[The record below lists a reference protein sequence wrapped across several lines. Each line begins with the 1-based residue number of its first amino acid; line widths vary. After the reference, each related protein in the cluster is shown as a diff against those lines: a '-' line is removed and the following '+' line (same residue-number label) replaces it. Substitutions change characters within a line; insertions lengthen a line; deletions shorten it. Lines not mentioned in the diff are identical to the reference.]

1 MEQKKEYYEKPEM
14 DVVELEND
22 VIWTTSGG
30 NEGVDCTVYA
40 VPCDAFNTGNST
52 VG

>member
-1 MEQKKEYYEKPEM
+1 MEKQTYEKPEM

-30 NEGVDCTVYA
+30 AADTCTVYA
-40 VPCDAFNTGNST
+40 TECDTFSPTNST